1 MRKAHGVWG
10 LTQSWG
16 VVTTTDTTADNADT
30 GSIPKVTSYFGVT
43 DRDLGDVVDR
53 RLVDRWVWEA
63 RYLKQLLVIDFVATL
78 IATLAAFTLR
88 FQGAAYA
95 RWYLLFSVLLPFLW
109 LGILAMT
116 HAYERR
122 LLFVGTDEYQRVIRA
137 GVRLTVGMALASYVL
152 NAELA
157 RGYLLIALVLTTAL
171 SLLGRF
177 ALRRRLHRS
186 RARGRSMHRV
196 LVLGH
201 ASTVAQMTRQLHRRY
216 HHGLQVIGAC
226 LPADQLADAART
238 VDVPVFGA
246 LGAAANSAAAAG
258 ADTVMVLSCPE
269 LDGPMLRRLAWE
281 LDRDDIDL
289 IVSSSLVD
297 TAGDRITVRPV
308 DGLPMMHVE
317 HPRLIGGRRLIKSVF
332 DVSVAALLLVLL
344 APVFLAVAVWIKL
357 DTGGPVFFRQVRVG
371 RGGEMFRMVKFR
383 TMHVDAEQRLAQ
395 MRPGNELGNDLNG
408 SVLFKMREDPRVT
421 RSGRVLRRHSL
432 DELPQLINV
441 LLGEMSLVGP
451 RPPLPSEVEQY
462 PHDMRRRLVV
472 KPGMTGLWQVSGR
485 SDLSWEDSIRLD
497 LRYVENWSLTVDLVI
512 LMRTALV
519 VMRGSGAY

>member
-1 MRKAHGVWG
+1 
-10 LTQSWG
+10 
-16 VVTTTDTTADNADT
+16 VTTTEATADNADT
-30 GSIPKVTSYFGVT
+30 GSIPKITSYFGVT
-43 DRDLGDVVDR
+43 ERDLGDAVGR

-63 RYLKQLLVIDFVATL
+63 RYVKLLLVIDFGATL
-78 IATLAAFTLR
+78 VATLAAFVLR

-95 RWYLLFSVLLPFLW
+95 RWYLLLSALLPPIW
-109 LGILAMT
+109 LGVLAMT

-122 LLFVGTDEYQRVIRA
+122 LLFVGTDEYQRVIRS
-137 GVRLTVGMALASYVL
+137 GVRLTVGMALASYVFS
-152 NAELA
+152 AELA
-157 RGYLLIALVLTTAL
+157 RGYLLMVLVLTTAL

-177 ALRRRLHRS
+177 VLRRRLHRA
-186 RARGRSMHRV
+186 RARGRCMHRV

-201 ASTVAQMTRQLHRRY
+201 APAVAQMTRQLHRNHR
-216 HHGLQVIGAC
+216 HGLQVIGAC
-226 LPADQLADAART
+226 LPAGQLADAAGT

-246 LGAAANSAAAAG
+246 LGTAANSAAAAG

-281 LDRDDIDL
+281 LERDDIDL

-317 HPRLIGGRRLIKSVF
+317 HPRLAGGRRLVKAVF
-332 DVSVAALLLVLL
+332 DVSLAGVLLVLL
-344 APVFLAVAVWIKL
+344 APLFLAIAAWIKL
-357 DTGGPVFFRQVRVG
+357 DTGGPVFFRQHRVG
-371 RGGEMFRMVKFR
+371 RGGETFRMYKFR
-383 TMHVDAEQRLAQ
+383 TMRVDAEQRLQ
-395 MRPGNELGNDLNG
+395 VMRGQNEVSG
-408 SVLFKMREDPRVT
+408 VLFKIRADPRVT

-451 RPPLPSEVEQY
+451 RPPLHSEVEQY
-462 PHDMRRRLVV
+462 PQDMCRRLVV

-497 LRYVENWSLTVDLVI
+497 LQYVENWSLTVDLVI

-519 VMRGSGAY
+519 VMRGAGAY